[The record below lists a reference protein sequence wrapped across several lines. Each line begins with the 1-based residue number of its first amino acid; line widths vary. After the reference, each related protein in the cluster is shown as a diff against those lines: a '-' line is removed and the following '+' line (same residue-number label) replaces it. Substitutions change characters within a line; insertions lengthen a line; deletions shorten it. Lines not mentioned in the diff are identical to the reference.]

1 MRQYLQDLDIN
12 TLMDKDDYSVED
24 VWKILTNIIHE
35 AVRKFVPIKTRRR
48 RGKASKPLW
57 WNRNIYK
64 ARRNRLRWWNRYK
77 ESKLHEDYLKYQS
90 AQRKAGK
97 LIRQAKRKL
106 EKKIADNIKID
117 TKHFFKYARSQ
128 MRAKETIGP
137 IEDKDGNLI
146 VNDNQKT
153 ATALN
158 DHFVNM
164 FTDENL
170 DYMPE
175 PLKMFVGSD
184 DEKLVNTVIGKE
196 QIKNK
201 LKSLNSSKSPGA
213 DEIFPVV
220 LKECAEELA
229 GPLFILFNKSLK
241 ESEVPKD
248 WLVANVVPI
257 FKKGHRSKP
266 GNYRPV
272 SLTSQVC
279 KVMEFFILQCVT
291 EHLKK
296 HKLIYD
302 TQHGFR
308 SKRSCLTNLLLFL
321 EEVTHY
327 VDQGFPVDAIYLD
340 FSKAFDTVPHQ
351 RLLKKLEAHGI
362 SGKVNNWIEK
372 WLTNRKQRVCISGEN
387 LIGKM

>member
-146 VNDNQKT
+146 VNDNQKQ
-153 ATALN
+153 
-158 DHFVNM
+158 
-164 FTDENL
+164 
-170 DYMPE
+170 
-175 PLKMFVGSD
+175 PL
-184 DEKLVNTVIGKE
+184 L
-196 QIKNK
+196 
-201 LKSLNSSKSPGA
+201 
-213 DEIFPVV
+213 
-220 LKECAEELA
+220 
-229 GPLFILFNKSLK
+229 
-241 ESEVPKD
+241 
-248 WLVANVVPI
+248 
-257 FKKGHRSKP
+257 
-266 GNYRPV
+266 
-272 SLTSQVC
+272 
-279 KVMEFFILQCVT
+279 
-291 EHLKK
+291 
-296 HKLIYD
+296 
-302 TQHGFR
+302 
-308 SKRSCLTNLLLFL
+308 
-321 EEVTHY
+321 
-327 VDQGFPVDAIYLD
+327 
-340 FSKAFDTVPHQ
+340 
-351 RLLKKLEAHGI
+351 
-362 SGKVNNWIEK
+362 
-372 WLTNRKQRVCISGEN
+372 
-387 LIGKM
+387 